1 MANETYKFPDEL
13 EEPSKGKPED
23 NFEIEIEDDTP
34 PEDRNREPMP
44 KEIVE
49 ALDKDELDQYE
60 GEVKEKLKQMRKV
73 WHDERREKDQAL
85 REQQAAID
93 YAKQLVEENKRLKTT
108 LTSGEKEYVT
118 SIQTTAGLEVEMAK
132 RAYKEAYDAGDSD
145 ALLEAQ
151 QKLMDAQF
159 KLDKAKNF
167 KLPPLQEEKF
177 EVQRQEEQQT
187 YVPAPDNRA
196 KAWQERNDWFGQDE
210 EMTAAALGLHE
221 KLKRNGVV
229 VGSDEYYSTL
239 DKTMRRRFAE
249 NFDDPEDAGNNL
261 KVKSDQKPKSS
272 TVVASAVRSTAPNK
286 IKLRTSQVLLAK
298 KLGLTPEQYALEV
311 RKLES

>member
-13 EEPSKGKPED
+13 EEESKGKPEAS
-23 NFEIEIEDDTP
+23 FEIEIEDDTP

-108 LTSGEKEYVT
+108 LTSGEKEYVE

-132 RAYKEAYDAGDSD
+132 RAYKR
-145 ALLEAQ
+145 
-151 QKLMDAQF
+151 LMMQVIQM
-159 KLDKAKNF
+159 LC
-167 KLPPLQEEKF
+167 
-177 EVQRQEEQQT
+177 
-187 YVPAPDNRA
+187 
-196 KAWQERNDWFGQDE
+196 W
-210 EMTAAALGLHE
+210 
-221 KLKRNGVV
+221 KRN
-229 VGSDEYYSTL
+229 
-239 DKTMRRRFAE
+239 
-249 NFDDPEDAGNNL
+249 
-261 KVKSDQKPKSS
+261 KS
-272 TVVASAVRSTAPNK
+272 
-286 IKLRTSQVLLAK
+286 
-298 KLGLTPEQYALEV
+298 
-311 RKLES
+311 